1 MKQINA
7 DSITKD
13 TKAWFGTLMQG
24 LAIRHDLAGPE
35 IKRVSVETYKQQ
47 LIDEITRQAK
57 AAIKAKE
64 LELATDDLAGYCT
77 LAAEELIR
85 IRQIRAA
92 HKSGELSTEV
102 LKQLP
107 LYPGFQDYFDENP
120 DLFYDEL
127 VAAAKELFNLR
138 KDDAG
143 TDSLSQPGH
152 PKHPVS
158 KATRGWIE
166 VQVLGLAC
174 ADDAWGAR
182 FGTVAKDV
190 YITDCTLRLRKNARH
205 AIRIGDLNAPAE
217 DLDKICW
224 VAACEAYL
232 LRSLKAAKDAGK
244 LTEQQIR
251 AMPIYGPY
259 HEYFEIGS
267 QLAAMAQNVAG
278 SAGVSIQPPG
288 AKN

>member
-1 MKQINA
+1 M
-7 DSITKD
+7 
-13 TKAWFGTLMQG
+13 MQG
-24 LAIRHDLAGPE
+24 LAIRHDISGPE
-35 IKRVSVETYKQQ
+35 ISRVSVDPYKQQ
-47 LIDEITRQAK
+47 LIEQLTHCAKRAIEARELVLPADELVI
-57 AAIKAKE
+57 
-64 LELATDDLAGYCT
+64 YCV

-92 HKSGELSTEV
+92 HKSGELPTHT
-102 LKQLP
+102 LRQLP
-107 LYPGFQDYFDENP
+107 LYQAFRDYFEENP
-120 DLFYDEL
+120 SLIYNEL
-127 VAAAKELFNLR
+127 IAATQELYNLG
-138 KDDAG
+138 KDGAG

-158 KATRGWIE
+158 KATRDWIE

-174 ADDAWGAR
+174 AEDAWGMP

-190 YITDCTLRLRKNARH
+190 YITDCTLRVRKNARH

-232 LRSLKAAKDAGK
+232 LRSLRAAKDAGK

-259 HEYFEIGS
+259 HEYFDIGL